1 MKRLLIKGLLVG
13 ILLFIAK
20 PAFAAEANYDSNGV
34 TTFYGE
40 YEYPKDDPKEEP
52 KEEPKG
58 EEPGKTEEPGK
69 ASSSNRTQGTA
80 PATTANQSR
89 SLPSYKG
96 EGKILPATGDTSSFL
111 TSLIG
116 LALLTLVF
124 FKLKEGENPEKNS
137 II

>member
-13 ILLFIAK
+13 MLLFIAK

-40 YEYPKDDPKEEP
+40 YEYPKDD
-52 KEEPKG
+52 PKG

-96 EGKILPATGDTSSFL
+96 EGKILPATGDTSTFL

-116 LALLTLVF
+116 FALLTLVF